1 MRTALLLLPLA
12 MIAAPAAAQVPIRV
26 QSAPQA
32 AEPFEPGRRPP
43 EMSDPRLAGRLV
55 DALKVL
61 SGAFLELP
69 VGQAQAALEGRAATA
84 AEKQRT
90 VRSETGLSKQQL
102 DRQLEA
108 SKPQMEASMKALVS
122 ALPAMMKGMGEAQK
136 ELERATVNMPQPGY
150 PKR

>member
-12 MIAAPAAAQVPIRV
+12 MIAGPASAQVPVRV
-26 QSAPQA
+26 QTAPKA
-32 AEPFEPGRRPP
+32 AEPFEPGRLPA
-43 EMSDPRLAGRLV
+43 EMTDPRLAGRLV

-69 VGQAQAALEGRAATA
+69 VGEAQAALEGRAPTA
-84 AEKQRT
+84 SEKRRT
-90 VRSETGLSKQQL
+90 VRSETGLSRQAL

-108 SKPQMEASMKALVS
+108 SKPQMEASMKALVT
-122 ALPAMMKGMGEAQK
+122 ALPAMMKGLGEAQK
-136 ELERATVNMPQPGY
+136 ELERSTVNLPQPGY